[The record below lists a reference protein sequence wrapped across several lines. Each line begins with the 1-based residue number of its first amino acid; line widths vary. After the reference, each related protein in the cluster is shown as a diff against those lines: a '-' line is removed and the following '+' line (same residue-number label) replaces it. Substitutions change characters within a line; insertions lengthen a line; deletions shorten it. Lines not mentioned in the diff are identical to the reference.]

1 MEEGVDLKILL
12 VRPMPPKETIG
23 LKHIMIC
30 EPLELEYL
38 VANIDKACEVK
49 ILDMIV
55 EKKPLKYFI
64 EKYNPDIVGLTGYIT
79 HVKVIK
85 DYAKEIKELDKDIK
99 VVAGGV
105 HAEVMPKDFVSPYI
119 DYIIESDPIETFN
132 RIIDITKEMS
142 SGIKDNE
149 NIKKL
154 RSDYKESLLREFN
167 KIKNYHKYNHID
179 NTYINDIHIQGTYK
193 EGFKNPKGNTWPKNH
208 PDRAMTKR
216 YRNKYYYMFH
226 NPCALMKTS
235 YGCPYSCSFCFCKE
249 ITDGKYYARPVDNV
263 IDELK
268 TIPEREI
275 YIVDDD
281 FLFSRERLTEFCDK
295 LEQNKIKKRFL
306 VYGRSDFVSENE
318 DIIKRLAE
326 NGLRAV
332 IVGLESF
339 KKEELDIYNK
349 KTSIEANEKAVNI
362 LQKYDIEVYATL
374 IMHMDYDKKDFKN
387 LGRWIKGL
395 GLMFVNLQPL
405 TPLPGTDIYEEYE
418 RSLIIKR
425 EDYEKWDLAH
435 LALMPSKM
443 SIRSYYIEI
452 IKLYY
457 SITMR
462 PKNVW
467 KMIKTYG
474 ISQVLKLSVG
484 SSAVTFQYI
493 KKAIKG

>member
-38 VANIDKACEVK
+38 ASNIDKACDVE
-49 ILDMIV
+49 ILDMII

-142 SGIKDNE
+142 SGI
-149 NIKKL
+149 
-154 RSDYKESLLREFN
+154 
-167 KIKNYHKYNHID
+167 
-179 NTYINDIHIQGTYK
+179 DIHIQGTYK

-208 PDRAMTKR
+208 PDRAKTTR
-216 YRNKYYYMFH
+216 YRDKYYYMFH

-249 ITDGKYYARPVDNV
+249 ITDGKYYARPVDDV

-268 TIPEREI
+268 TIPEKEI

-349 KTSIEANEKAVNI
+349 KTSIEANENAVRI

-395 GLMFVNLQPL
+395 GLKFVNLQPL